1 MEYQTLELNIKNNL
15 AIVVLSRPEVF
26 NSMDALMRAELTAVV
41 KYAENNSRCI
51 VITGS
56 KKIFCSG
63 QDLGSDS
70 KLSNLNLERTLREEY
85 EPLLRAIYNCKVP
98 TVAAVN
104 GSAAGAG
111 ASLAFRTDIVIATES
126 SFFSQTL
133 NQVGLIADSG
143 FSYFVPKNIGLVRA
157 LGASF
162 FGDKI
167 SAREAQDIGMIWKCV
182 RDKDFEEFWRGKA
195 HYLAMGPTQAFIR
208 TRATLRESFKN
219 SFEEQ
224 IKLEA
229 KLQGECGQTH
239 DFKEGVLA
247 FLENRNAGF
256 EGR

>member
-15 AIVVLSRPEVF
+15 AVVVLSRPEIL
-26 NSMDALMRAELTAVV
+26 NSMDALMRAELTTVV
-41 KYAENNSRCI
+41 KYAEKNSRCI

-56 KKIFCSG
+56 EKVFCSG

-85 EPLLRAIYNCKVP
+85 EPLLRTIYNCKVP

-111 ASLAFRTDIVIATES
+111 ASLAFCTDIVIATES

-229 KLQGECGQTH
+229 KLQGECGHTH

-247 FLENRNAGF
+247 FLENRSAGF
-256 EGR
+256 DGR